1 MIQSFVR
8 HIDPFSEQIS
18 CLLRDKAIFYLLL
31 YTISANRFLSSRSW
45 TWSENTANKLCKITT
60 SLEMEASIQPVW
72 SNWTAMPCICGL
84 DAWIGKNSKS
94 LPCVLNHESYIMLKL
109 SWGFLL
115 KVVNCHCQ
123 RVLFIVIILNLCWQE
138 VVPTGGNLR
147 AAG

>member
-18 CLLRDKAIFYLLL
+18 CLLRDKAIFYLPF

-72 SNWTAMPCICGL
+72 SNWTTMPCICGL
-84 DAWIGKNSKS
+84 DAWIRKKFKS
-94 LPCVLNHESYIMLKL
+94 LPCVLNHESDIMLKL

-123 RVLFIVIILNLCWQE
+123 HEYYLL
-138 VVPTGGNLR
+138 
-147 AAG
+147 